1 MLLKIYLLQLQNIFK
16 NGPLPASFYL
26 FLSFQYR
33 RQKTNL
39 NKKFPMNGFELQ
51 TIDVRSDRSI
61 NWATQLSNLKTFL
74 FLSFLCS
81 IPLHFSSEKFVQLVG
96 AASDFSCLWNA
107 LETSCLLQQ
116 QTHKA
121 AENII
126 LRYPCIIIIKLMPI
140 SYRKVERVGTGY
152 SFLHAV
158 AKFDHFHPY
167 MSFFPREF

>member
-1 MLLKIYLLQLQNIFK
+1 MDSNCKQLLSEATARSTEPHNCPTSKHFY
-16 NGPLPASFYL
+16 FYL
-26 FLSFQYR
+26 FSVQSHFIFH
-33 RQKTNL
+33 QKNL
-39 NKKFPMNGFELQ
+39 FNWWVPHQ
-51 TIDVRSDRSI
+51 TLR
-61 NWATQLSNLKTFL
+61 
-74 FLSFLCS
+74 
-81 IPLHFSSEKFVQLVG
+81 
-96 AASDFSCLWNA
+96 AS

-152 SFLHAV
+152 SCLHVV